1 MDQILF
7 WLFLIYDAVFELPYF
22 WVKVAFGIATGLLIP
37 GRIVGLLACAAV
49 NAALFMYTRAGINTA
64 SLPLDG
70 IAQLMWGIF
79 AFAGVVWWVVGRVLR
94 RLYFRI
100 APPAA
105 GRRRNVRLL
114 G

>member
-37 GRIVGLLACAAV
+37 GRIIGLLACAAG
-49 NAALFMYTRAGINTA
+49 NAALFMYTRAGTSSE

-70 IAQLMWGIF
+70 IAQLMWCIF

-94 RLYFRI
+94 RFYFRI
-100 APPAA
+100 ARAA
-105 GRRRNVRLL
+105 RSGATP
-114 G
+114 